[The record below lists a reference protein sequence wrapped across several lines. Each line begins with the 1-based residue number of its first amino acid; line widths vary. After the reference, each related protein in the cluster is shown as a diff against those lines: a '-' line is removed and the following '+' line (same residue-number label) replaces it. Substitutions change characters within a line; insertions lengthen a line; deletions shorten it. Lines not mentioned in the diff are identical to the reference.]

1 MRRRN
6 GQHFEF
12 EEYDVMK
19 MWKLVVPVATVLL
32 LAGQAAAQTDDEERQ
47 RYEEEREQAAMES
60 MRAAEAREM
69 EMEEKLR
76 AAEERMEAAAREI
89 AEITKERLP
98 RIIEIEQRYAMSN
111 KPRLGVTIE
120 SSDESGPVEGVT
132 ILGVSPGSAASEAGL
147 RSGDI
152 LTSVNDEALSADSC
166 KAANMRLLD
175 FLKGVEEGDVL
186 RVEYLRNGKVGSV
199 EVEPRV
205 IADNKFIWL
214 GDRGS
219 KELHAMPAPAVPPE
233 MIGRFDMQFGL
244 PWVESGLGDLEL
256 VELNEGL
263 GRYFG
268 TDKGLLVVKAPDSDA
283 FELRDGDVIQSIDG
297 REPKDVRHAL
307 RILGSYQAGEKL
319 ELGIMRDKKRIKVD
333 VEIPADYHGNLQDV
347 IEIEVLPAAAPVT
360 TIIEPVPAA
369 APAPTVIVEV
379 GS

>member
-1 MRRRN
+1 
-6 GQHFEF
+6 
-12 EEYDVMK
+12 MK
-19 MWKLVVPVATVLL
+19 IWKVVVPVAVVLL
-32 LAGQAAAQTDDEERQ
+32 LAGQAVAQME
-47 RYEEEREQAAMES
+47 EEERLREMEAKELE
-60 MRAAEAREM
+60 MEAREL

-76 AAEERMEAAAREI
+76 AAEERMEEAAREI

-98 RIIEIEQRYAMSN
+98 RMIEIEQRYAMSN

-120 SSDESGPVEGVT
+120 TTDDSGPVEGVT
-132 ILGVSPGSAASEAGL
+132 ILGVTPGSAASDAGL

-166 KAANMRLLD
+166 AESNKRLLG

-186 RVEYLRNGKVGSV
+186 KVRYLRDGKEGSV

-205 IADNKFIWL
+205 VADNTFVWMSE
-214 GDRGS
+214 RVPT
-219 KELHAMPAPAVPPE
+219 ELHAVPVPPSAP
-233 MIGRFDMQFGL
+233 GDVHRFDMQFGI

-268 TDKGLLVVKAPDSDA
+268 TDTGLLVVKAPKSDA

-319 ELGIMRDKKRIKVD
+319 ELGIMRDKKKVKVD
-333 VEIPADYHGNLQDV
+333 VEIPSDYHGNLQNEF
-347 IEIEVLPAAAPVT
+347 EIEVVPSIAPVT

-369 APAPTVIVEV
+369 APAPVVVVEV
-379 GS
+379 GT